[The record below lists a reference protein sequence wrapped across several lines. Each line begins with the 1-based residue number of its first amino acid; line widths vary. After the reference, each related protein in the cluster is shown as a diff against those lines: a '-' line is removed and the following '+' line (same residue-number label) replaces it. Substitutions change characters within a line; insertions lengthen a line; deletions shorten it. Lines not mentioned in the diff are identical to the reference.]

1 MVSMLRLALG
11 SIVVLLFSLKF
22 FQVYR
27 GNLKDKKILK
37 SAVIDVLVLISF
49 FVTLFYRALFEK

>member
-1 MVSMLRLALG
+1 MLRLALG